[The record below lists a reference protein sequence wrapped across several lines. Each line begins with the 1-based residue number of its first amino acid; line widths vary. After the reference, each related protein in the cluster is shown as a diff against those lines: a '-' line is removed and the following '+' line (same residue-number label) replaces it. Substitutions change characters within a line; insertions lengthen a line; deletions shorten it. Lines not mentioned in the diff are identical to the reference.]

1 MKKIYKIISLLI
13 IFILLTT
20 YNPENL
26 NLLSEKK
33 YSFFKIKNIHITN
46 TNIVE
51 KSEIIKELNNI
62 YNKNILFI
70 GKRTLENPLLKI
82 DFLQSI
88 EVKKKYPDTIII
100 KILETK
106 PVGIVFKDKVKYFLD
121 DSSNLVIFK
130 ENLIFDYLPTIFG
143 NYAEKNFNDFLKQ
156 LKKYNFPYQK
166 VKNYYYYQIGRWD
179 LQLLDD
185 KIIKFPHNNI
195 NGAIK
200 KSVEL
205 LNRED
210 FKNYKAID
218 LRIQDKIIVE

>member
-1 MKKIYKIISLLI
+1 M
-13 IFILLTT
+13 
-20 YNPENL
+20 
-26 NLLSEKK
+26 
-33 YSFFKIKNIHITN
+33 
-46 TNIVE
+46 
-51 KSEIIKELNNI
+51 
-62 YNKNILFI
+62 
-70 GKRTLENPLLKI
+70 
-82 DFLQSI
+82 
-88 EVKKKYPDTIII
+88 
-100 KILETK
+100 
-106 PVGIVFKDKVKYFLD
+106 FKDKVKYFLD

-218 LRIQDKIIVE
+218 LRIQDKIIEE

>member
-185 KIIKFPHNNI
+185 KNIKFPHNNI

-200 KSVEL
+200 KSVEM